1 MKNSMK
7 ALFSTIVVAAVMSS
21 PIFAEKKG
29 YAHGDENQSMGG
41 SMMMGMMSREQMA
54 DMSEHMQKMLKIMD
68 KIKGETDPEKRQQL
82 MQEHMQAMQEGM
94 QMMTKGM
101 PMQDSMK
108 MTEHQDKGM
117 SDKMGEPD
125 MMKRMDMMEERMS
138 MMQMM
143 MGQMMAHESEAKY

>member
-1 MKNSMK
+1 MKS
-7 ALFSTIVVAAVMSS
+7 LFSTIVVVAVMSS
-21 PIFAEKKG
+21 PIFSEKG
-29 YAHGDENQSMGG
+29 YAYGDENQSMGG
-41 SMMMGMMSREQMA
+41 SMMMEMTNREQVA
-54 DMSEHMQKMLKIMD
+54 DMSEQMQKMLKIMD

-94 QMMTKGM
+94 QMMNKGM

-108 MTEHQDKGM
+108 MTEHQGKGM

-125 MMKRMDMMEERMS
+125 MMKRMDMMEERMG

-143 MGQMMAHESEAKY
+143 MGQMIEHESEAKY

>member
-21 PIFAEKKG
+21 PIFAEKG

-54 DMSEHMQKMLKIMD
+54 EMSEHMQKMLKIMD

-94 QMMTKGM
+94 QMMNKGM

-108 MTEHQDKGM
+108 MTEHQGKGM

-125 MMKRMDMMEERMS
+125 MMKRMDMMEERMG

-143 MGQMMAHESEAKY
+143 MGQMMEHESEAKY